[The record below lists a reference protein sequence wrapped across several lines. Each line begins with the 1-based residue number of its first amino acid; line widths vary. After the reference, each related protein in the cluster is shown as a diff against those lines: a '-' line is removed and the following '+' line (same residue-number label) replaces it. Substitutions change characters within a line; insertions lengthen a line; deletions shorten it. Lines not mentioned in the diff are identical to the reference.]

1 MSWQSGYQDTA
12 CVSHTLQVST
22 CIFILLLV
30 ETEKYAHVT
39 FFFNGG
45 REVSFEG
52 EERTLIA
59 SPKVSTYDLAPSMSS
74 LKVAEQVAEQ
84 IGSDSFDFV
93 MCNLAPP
100 DMVGHTG
107 KLQPTIEAVEFTDKA
122 LGVIFGTCLEAGVVL
137 IITADHGNAEQML
150 GAGGQPHTAHTCN
163 PVPLIVFDPRGR
175 RGLRQEGGSL
185 CDVAPTVL
193 DLMGLPQPQE
203 MTGSSLITS

>member
-1 MSWQSGYQDTA
+1 MIIQLCDLS
-12 CVSHTLQVST
+12 
-22 CIFILLLV
+22 LV

-59 SPKVSTYDLAPSMSS
+59 SPKVATYDMTPSMSS
-74 LKVAEQVAEQ
+74 LQVAEKVAEQVR
-84 IGSDSFDFV
+84 SSSFEFV

-107 KLQPTIEAVEFTDKA
+107 KLQPTIQAVEATDKA
-122 LGVIFGTCLEAGVVL
+122 FGLIYEACSDVSVVL

-150 GAGGQPHTAHTCN
+150 DAKGQPHTAHTCN

-175 RGLRQEGGSL
+175 RELKRDGGSL
-185 CDVAPTVL
+185 CDVAPTIL

-203 MTGSSLITS
+203 MTGTSLIVP